1 MSGVRGVSGVSGAGD
16 GATGVGSGAAT
27 GTADGGD
34 AGVVKRPTVSVILP
48 ALDEEATVGAVVE
61 SVLPSLAAG
70 IVDEII
76 VVDSDSSDRTAEVA
90 AAAGARVVNWADAL
104 PGVPT
109 RPGKGEAMWRGV
121 AAARGDIVVF
131 LDADL
136 RDPSPTFVPSLVA
149 PLLNGDDVRLV
160 KGHYRRDTPGD
171 VGGGRVTEL
180 TARPLLAAFRPDL
193 AVIRQPLSGEY
204 AARRADLM
212 ELPFAA
218 RYGVEIGLLVDVAD
232 RWGAETI
239 HEVDLGVRA
248 HRNRPLGQLGPMAVD
263 VSATLLRKIGLE
275 PATAEDLPD
284 DRPPLARVL
293 GAGAPGEVMKQ

>member
-1 MSGVRGVSGVSGAGD
+1 M
-16 GATGVGSGAAT
+16 
-27 GTADGGD
+27 
-34 AGVVKRPTVSVILP
+34 GVVKRPSVSVVLP
-48 ALDEEATVGAVVE
+48 ALNEEATVAAVIE
-61 SVLPSLAAG
+61 SVRPSLAAG

-76 VVDSDSSDRTAEVA
+76 VVDSDSTDATAEVA

-121 AAARGDIVVF
+121 AAARGDVVVF

-136 RDPSPTFVPSLVA
+136 RDPSPAFVPSLVA
-149 PLLNGDDVRLV
+149 PLLADESVRLV
-160 KGHYRRDTPGD
+160 KGHYRRDAPGD

-204 AARRADLM
+204 AAWREDLL
-212 ELPFAA
+212 ELPFAP
-218 RYGVEIGLLVDVAD
+218 RYGVEIGLLIDVAD
-232 RWGAETI
+232 RWGADSI

-248 HRNRPLGQLGPMAVD
+248 HRNRPLGQLAPMAVE

-275 PATAEDLPD
+275 PATAADLPD
-284 DRPPLARVL
+284 DRPPLRGVL
-293 GAGAPGEVMKQ
+293 GAAAVDGTEDS

>member
-1 MSGVRGVSGVSGAGD
+1 MS
-16 GATGVGSGAAT
+16 AAN
-27 GTADGGD
+27 GGEG
-34 AGVVKRPTVSVILP
+34 GVVKRPSVSVVLP
-48 ALDEEATVGAVVE
+48 ALNEEATVGAVIA
-61 SVLPSLAAG
+61 SVGPSLAAG
-70 IVDEII
+70 IVDEIV
-76 VVDSDSSDRTAEVA
+76 VVDSDSADATAEVA

-104 PGVPT
+104 PGVPV

-136 RDPSPTFVPSLVA
+136 RDPSPAYVPSLLA
-149 PLLNGDDVRLV
+149 PLLTDDSVRLV
-160 KGHYRRDTPGD
+160 KGHYRRDAPGD

-204 AARRADLM
+204 AAWRADLQ

-232 RWGAETI
+232 RWGAESI
-239 HEVDLGVRA
+239 HEVDLGVRV
-248 HRNRPLGQLGPMAVD
+248 HRNRPLGELGPMAVE

-275 PATAEDLPD
+275 PATAGDIPD
-284 DRPPLARVL
+284 DRPPLSGV
-293 GAGAPGEVMKQ
+293 AGVVATERWQA

>member
-1 MSGVRGVSGVSGAGD
+1 MGWAPAKAG
-16 GATGVGSGAAT
+16 
-27 GTADGGD
+27 ADGGEM
-34 AGVVKRPTVSVILP
+34 GVVKRPSVSVVLP
-48 ALDEEATVGAVVE
+48 ALNEEATVAAVIE
-61 SVLPSLAAG
+61 SVRPSLAAG

-76 VVDSDSSDRTAEVA
+76 VVDSDSTDATAEVA
-90 AAAGARVVNWADAL
+90 VAAGARVVNWADAL

-121 AAARGDIVVF
+121 AAARGDVVVF

-136 RDPSPTFVPSLVA
+136 RDPSPAFVPSLVA
-149 PLLNGDDVRLV
+149 PLLADESVRLV
-160 KGHYRRDTPGD
+160 KGHYRRDAPGD

-204 AARRADLM
+204 AAWRADLL
-212 ELPFAA
+212 ELPFAP
-218 RYGVEIGLLVDVAD
+218 RYGVEIGLLIDVAD
-232 RWGAETI
+232 RWGADSI

-248 HRNRPLGQLGPMAVD
+248 HRNRPLGQLAPMAVE

-275 PATAEDLPD
+275 PATAADLPD
-284 DRPPLARVL
+284 DRPPLRGVL
-293 GAGAPGEVMKQ
+293 GAAAVDGTEDS

>member
-1 MSGVRGVSGVSGAGD
+1 MGWAPAKAG
-16 GATGVGSGAAT
+16 
-27 GTADGGD
+27 ADGGEM
-34 AGVVKRPTVSVILP
+34 GVVKRPSVSVVLP
-48 ALDEEATVGAVVE
+48 ALNEEATVAAVIE
-61 SVLPSLAAG
+61 SVRPSLAAG

-76 VVDSDSSDRTAEVA
+76 VVDSDSTDTTAEVA
-90 AAAGARVVNWADAL
+90 AAAGARVVNWADVL

-121 AAARGDIVVF
+121 AAARGDVVVF

-136 RDPSPTFVPSLVA
+136 RDPSPAFVPSLVA
-149 PLLNGDDVRLV
+149 PLLADESVRLV
-160 KGHYRRDTPGD
+160 KGHYRRDAPGD

-204 AARRADLM
+204 AAWREDLL
-212 ELPFAA
+212 ELPFAP
-218 RYGVEIGLLVDVAD
+218 RYGVEIGLLIDVAD
-232 RWGAETI
+232 RWGADSI

-248 HRNRPLGQLGPMAVD
+248 HRNRPLGQLAPMAVE

-275 PATAEDLPD
+275 PATAGDLPD
-284 DRPPLARVL
+284 DRPPLRGIL
-293 GAGAPGEVMKQ
+293 GAAAVDGTEDS